1 MDLTEYEREREA
13 RIRKNQE
20 ALLKLEIP
28 QLAPK
33 QAVASKPRAPRSKRK
48 PVEETTRRVSL
59 RARGLAPDGTEAE
72 KIKKEA
78 ELVAAQTRKRH
89 SGTESFAGTLYEPD
103 DYQDFDGDS
112 DDSKRQ
118 NLVDSFAM
126 KIRSSSGG
134 VDERFS
140 VGEDKKTG
148 ADRILD
154 MKIIGEEPQRKVLV
168 SRVYSVNIHPR
179 KDRILVG
186 AGDTKGFFGLMYLD
200 DESRPSL
207 LRMEPH
213 SRTIT
218 AIRSNAVETDQM
230 YTTSH
235 DCTLRRLDL
244 TRQEFITIREDA
256 EGDGS
261 TDFNFIEPRVL
272 AYCTSRGYVGVVD
285 TRDKKHP
292 SWENQLHDKK
302 IGSVSVCSKTNTLV
316 TASNDCTVAVFD
328 LRKVNRKSTLASFSH
343 GRAVSNGVISE
354 NGQSIL
360 TTSYDDTLRIYS
372 TVKGEARSADMR
384 CPTAIH

>member
-1 MDLTEYEREREA
+1 MLIFDL
-13 RIRKNQE
+13 
-20 ALLKLEIP
+20 P
-28 QLAPK
+28 
-33 QAVASKPRAPRSKRK
+33 KRK
-48 PVEETTRRVSL
+48 TTRRVSL

-168 SRVYSVNIHPR
+168 SRVYSINIHPR

-186 AGDTKGFFGLMYLD
+186 AGKHFTKNSTPTTWKRKISY
-200 DESRPSL
+200 
-207 LRMEPH
+207 
-213 SRTIT
+213 TILYYSKQVT
-218 AIRSNAVETDQM
+218 PKAFS
-230 YTTSH
+230 
-235 DCTLRRLDL
+235 DL
-244 TRQEFITIREDA
+244 CI
-256 EGDGS
+256 
-261 TDFNFIEPRVL
+261 
-272 AYCTSRGYVGVVD
+272 
-285 TRDKKHP
+285 
-292 SWENQLHDKK
+292 
-302 IGSVSVCSKTNTLV
+302 
-316 TASNDCTVAVFD
+316 
-328 LRKVNRKSTLASFSH
+328 
-343 GRAVSNGVISE
+343 
-354 NGQSIL
+354 
-360 TTSYDDTLRIYS
+360 
-372 TVKGEARSADMR
+372 
-384 CPTAIH
+384 

>member
-1 MDLTEYEREREA
+1 ML
-13 RIRKNQE
+13 
-20 ALLKLEIP
+20 
-28 QLAPK
+28 
-33 QAVASKPRAPRSKRK
+33 
-48 PVEETTRRVSL
+48 
-59 RARGLAPDGTEAE
+59 
-72 KIKKEA
+72 
-78 ELVAAQTRKRH
+78 
-89 SGTESFAGTLYEPD
+89 
-103 DYQDFDGDS
+103 
-112 DDSKRQ
+112 
-118 NLVDSFAM
+118 
-126 KIRSSSGG
+126 
-134 VDERFS
+134 
-140 VGEDKKTG
+140 
-148 ADRILD
+148 
-154 MKIIGEEPQRKVLV
+154 
-168 SRVYSVNIHPR
+168 SRV
-179 KDRILVG
+179 
-186 AGDTKGFFGLMYLD
+186 F
-200 DESRPSL
+200 
-207 LRMEPH
+207 
-213 SRTIT
+213 
-218 AIRSNAVETDQM
+218 
-230 YTTSH
+230 SH
-235 DCTLRRLDL
+235 
-244 TRQEFITIREDA
+244 QEFITIREDA